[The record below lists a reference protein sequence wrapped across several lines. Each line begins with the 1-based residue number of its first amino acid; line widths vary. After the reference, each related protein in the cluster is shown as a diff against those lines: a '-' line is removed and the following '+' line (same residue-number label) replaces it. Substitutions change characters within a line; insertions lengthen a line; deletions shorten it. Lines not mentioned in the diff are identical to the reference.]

1 MLIREIIPL
10 SNVSPEKFLA
20 FLFRYNVKK
29 LKVRWS
35 LTINLSRI
43 YEKILKKYRYL
54 KDCNVK

>member
-10 SNVSPEKFLA
+10 SNFSPEKFLP

-35 LTINLSRI
+35 LTTNLSRI